1 MRLLVIG
8 AGMMGTAAAY
18 DMARSAAVQSI
29 TLADNDP
36 HRAKEGVRRIES
48 LLQLHHKADVVKNKV
63 RAVELDASN
72 EKDTARLMRGHNAAL
87 SAVPYFFNLGL
98 AKAAIRAR
106 CHFADL
112 GGNNTVVRKTYALAR
127 EAANRSIALAPD
139 CGLSPGMASILAG
152 ELVRRL
158 STGAGSSRRQ
168 KIDALKLYVGGLP
181 KYPKH
186 PFQYQLVFSVEG
198 LINEYVEP
206 ARILKNGKIQEIEP
220 LTEPEEFHM
229 QGFARMIA
237 FHTSG
242 GTSTMPETFAGQV
255 GECFEKTLR
264 YPDHYKLI
272 RGLYNLG
279 FFSSEKRKFKKA
291 ELSPREM
298 TTALFLEK
306 LSGHEP
312 DVCIMRIEAHQNDRV
327 LAFEMVDYFDP
338 KLELTAMMRTTAWPA
353 SIVLQMIASGVISK
367 RGAIKQE
374 LDVPAEVFLR
384 EINRRKIK
392 IAFSDSRAKSGT
404 SSYRG
409 ISPMSKSAQA

>member
-1 MRLLVIG
+1 MKLLVIG

-18 DMARSAAVQSI
+18 DMARSPAVQSV
-29 TLADNDP
+29 TLADSDP
-36 HRAKEGVRRIES
+36 RRAKESVRRIEG
-48 LLQLHHKADVVKNKV
+48 LLQLHRKADAVKNKV
-63 RAVELDASN
+63 RAVELDASDQ
-72 EKDTARLMRGHNAAL
+72 KDASRLMRRHNAAL
-87 SAVPYFFNLGL
+87 SAVPYFFNVGL

-112 GGNNTVVRKTYALAR
+112 GGNNTVVRKTYVLAR
-127 EAANRSIALAPD
+127 EAAKRNIALAPD

-158 STGAGSSRRQ
+158 STGAGSSRRNRV
-168 KIDALKLYVGGLP
+168 DALKLYVGGLP

-206 ARILKNGKIQEIEP
+206 ARVLKNGKIQEIEP
-220 LTEPEEFHM
+220 LTEPEDFHM
-229 QGFARMIA
+229 TGFAPLVA

-272 RGLYNLG
+272 RGLYDLG
-279 FFSSEKRKFKKA
+279 FFSSEKRKFRKA
-291 ELSPREM
+291 ALSPREM
-298 TTALFLEK
+298 TSALFLEK
-306 LSGHEP
+306 LSGNEP

-353 SIVLQMIASGVISK
+353 SIVLQMIASGAIK
-367 RGAIKQE
+367 KPGAIKQE

-384 EINRRKIK
+384 EMGRRGIK
-392 IAFSDSRAKSGT
+392 ILFSDSRAKGRSALPSAGT
-404 SSYRG
+404 SLRRV
-409 ISPMSKSAQA
+409 AQA

>member
-1 MRLLVIG
+1 MKLLVIG

-18 DMARSAAVQSI
+18 DMARSPAVESV

-36 HRAKEGVRRIES
+36 RRAKAAARRIQA
-48 LLQLHHKADVVKNKV
+48 LLQLEHKADRVKNKI

-72 EKDTARLMRGHNAAL
+72 EKGAARLMRGHNAAL

-127 EAANRSIALAPD
+127 EAAKRNIALAPD

-158 STGAGSSRRQ
+158 AGTENSSRRQ
-168 KIDALKLYVGGLP
+168 KVDALKLYVGGLP
-181 KYPKH
+181 KNPKP
-186 PFQYQLVFSVEG
+186 PFEYQLVFSVEG

-206 ARILKNGKIQEIEP
+206 ARVLKNGKIQEIEP
-220 LTEPEEFHM
+220 LTEPEDFHL
-229 QGFARMIA
+229 QGFAPLVA

-242 GTSTMPETFAGQV
+242 GTSTMPESFAGQV

-264 YPDHYKLI
+264 YPDHFKLI
-272 RGLYNLG
+272 RGLYDLG
-279 FFSSEKRKFKKA
+279 FFSSEKRKFKKV

-298 TTALFLEK
+298 TSALFLEK
-306 LSGHEP
+306 LSGNEP
-312 DVCIMRIEAHQNDRV
+312 DVCIMRIEVHQNDRV

-338 KLELTAMMRTTAWPA
+338 KLDLTAMMRTTAWPA

-374 LDVPAEVFLR
+374 LDVPADIFLK
-384 EINRRKIK
+384 EMNRRGIK
-392 IAFSDSRAKSGT
+392 IAFSDSHKQSGAISHRV
-404 SSYRG
+404 SS
-409 ISPMSKSAQA
+409 

>member
-18 DMARSAAVQSI
+18 DMARSRAVQSV

-36 HRAKEGVRRIES
+36 RHAKESARRIQS
-48 LLQLHHKADVVKNKV
+48 LLAMQRKAEMVKSKV

-72 EKDTARLMRGHNAAL
+72 EKDAARLMRGHNAAL
-87 SAVPYFFNLGL
+87 SAVPYFFNVGL

-127 EAANRSIALAPD
+127 EAAKRNIGLAPD

-158 STGAGSSRRQ
+158 SSKAGSSRRQ
-168 KIDALKLYVGGLP
+168 KIDALRLYVGGLP

-206 ARILKNGKIQEIEP
+206 ARVLKSGKIQEIEP
-220 LTEPEEFHM
+220 LTEPEEFHLKS
-229 QGFARMIA
+229 FAPMVA

-272 RGLYNLG
+272 RGLYDLG
-279 FFSSEKRKFKKA
+279 FFSSAKRKFRKA
-291 ELSPREM
+291 EVSPREM
-298 TTALFLEK
+298 TAALFLEK
-306 LSGHEP
+306 LSGNEP
-312 DVCIMRIEAHQNDRV
+312 DVCIMRIEAHQRDRV
-327 LAFEMVDYFDP
+327 LAFEMVDYFHP

-353 SIVLQMIASGVISK
+353 SVVLQMIASGVIAK

-374 LDVPAEVFLR
+374 VDVPAEVFLR
-384 EINRRKIK
+384 EMSRRGIT
-392 IAFSDSRAKSGT
+392 IDFSDSQTKSGK
-404 SSYRG
+404 SSYR
-409 ISPMSKSAQA
+409 ISSSGAKSAYA